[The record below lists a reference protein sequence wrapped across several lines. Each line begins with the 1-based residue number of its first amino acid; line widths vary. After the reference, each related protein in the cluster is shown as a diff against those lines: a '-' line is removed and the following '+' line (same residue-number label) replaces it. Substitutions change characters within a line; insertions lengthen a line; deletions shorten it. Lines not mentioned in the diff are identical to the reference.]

1 MQFFDNFNSI
11 YASINFF
18 SHPMQSDSDNT
29 ALIKACRRGDI
40 KRVRELL
47 DKGTHVDYTDKV
59 PVPWEG
65 TVLILYNSHADV
77 HIHDKVN
84 DITAL

>member
-1 MQFFDNFNSI
+1 MQN
-11 YASINFF
+11 
-18 SHPMQSDSDNT
+18 DSDNI

-40 KRVRELL
+40 KRVKELL

-59 PVPWEG
+59 PVPSEG
-65 TVLILYNSHADV
+65 TVLIIVYNSHADV
-77 HIHDKVN
+77 HVHDKVN